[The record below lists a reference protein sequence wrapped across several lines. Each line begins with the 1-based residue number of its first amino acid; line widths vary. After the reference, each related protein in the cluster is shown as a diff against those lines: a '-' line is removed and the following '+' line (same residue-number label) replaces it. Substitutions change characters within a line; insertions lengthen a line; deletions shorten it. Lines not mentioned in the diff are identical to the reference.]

1 MRFACLGYLDES
13 WWETLSER
21 EQQAFM
27 DECFAYDEVL
37 ERTGHWGGGEALGS
51 PGDAVTVRPRD
62 GKATV
67 TDGPF
72 AETKEV
78 LGGILLLEADDMS
91 QAKELMAKH
100 PGVRAGCF
108 EIRPIVDLA
117 ALVEESRERRSAAG
131 KERRA

>member
-13 WWETLSER
+13 WWGTLSER

-37 ERTGHWGGGEALGS
+37 KQTGHWAGGEALGS
-51 PGDAVTVRPRD
+51 PHDAATVRPR
-62 GKATV
+62 GAEVTV

-72 AETKEV
+72 AEAKEV
-78 LGGILLLEADDMS
+78 LGGILLLDADGMT
-91 QAKELMAKH
+91 QAQELMAKH
-100 PGVRAGCF
+100 PGVRAGGF

-117 ALVEESRERRSAAG
+117 PLVQESEERRRRAAG
-131 KERRA
+131 KE

>member
-13 WWETLSER
+13 WWATLSEG

-37 ERTGHWGGGEALGS
+37 KRTGHWAGGEALGS
-51 PGDAVTVRPRD
+51 PHDAATVRPRE
-62 GKATV
+62 GKVTV

-72 AETKEV
+72 AETKEI
-78 LGGILLLEADDMS
+78 LGGILLLEAADMT
-91 QAKELMAKH
+91 QARELMAKH
-100 PGVRAGCF
+100 PGVRAGGF

-117 ALVEESRERRSAAG
+117 PLVHESKERRRRAAG
-131 KERRA
+131 KE

>member
-21 EQQAFM
+21 ERNDFM
-27 DECFAYDEVL
+27 DRCFAYDEVL
-37 ERTGHWGGGEALGS
+37 KQTGHWAGGEALGS

-62 GKATV
+62 GEATI

-72 AETKEV
+72 AESKEV
-78 LGGILLLEADDMS
+78 LGGILLLEADDID
-91 QAKELMAKH
+91 QARELMSKH
-100 PGVRAGCF
+100 PGVRAGGF

-117 ALVEESRERRSAAG
+117 PLVQESEERRRTAAR
-131 KERRA
+131 KE